1 MTSGNN
7 ILSIGTLAV
16 HDDTI
21 IRKEFYPYAPYTTTF
36 NESDEIRIA
45 IQSQDSYLLPCE
57 SYIWMQIA
65 ATTEGETVANDPEIK
80 FVHNFASFLFSDA
93 RYELNGIEIDRVR
106 DVGRSS
112 TMKLA
117 IASRTSNLNGY
128 YSVCKSMENTSPR
141 NNVVKVYD
149 IVIPLNV
156 WFGFCDDYRKIVLNC
171 KHELILN
178 RARSSL
184 NCTRGGADRANSAK
198 VSIALRKIQWKMPHI
213 TLSDS
218 VKLGM
223 LNYLSKNRKIGI
235 QHRSMDL
242 VEYPRLPETTSHMWS
257 VKTVSHANRPR
268 YVVVGLQTNRNDQ
281 KTPDATHFD
290 TCNISE
296 VRLHMNS
303 QTYPY
308 NMNEVNVGSAQY
320 AELYHAYVSIQ
331 SSYYNNTETTNFFN
345 ISFANFQDRTLF
357 AFDTSRADESLI
369 DSSVDIRVE
378 IKTRFN
384 IAPNTAA
391 YCLIIYDNE
400 FRYSPFDGLVV
411 RNMDGS
417 VVRSV

>member
-1 MTSGNN
+1 MASGSN

-36 NESDEIRIA
+36 SESDEIRIA

-65 ATTEGETVANDPEIK
+65 VTSVGTHLATDPEIK
-80 FVHNFASFLFSDA
+80 FVQNFASFLFNDV

-106 DVGRSS
+106 DVGRAS

-117 IASRTSNLNGY
+117 IASRTSNLSGY
-128 YSVCKSMENTSPR
+128 YSVCKSMENTAAR
-141 NNVVKVYD
+141 NVAEKVYD
-149 IVIPLNV
+149 IVIPLSV
-156 WFGFCDDYRKIVLNC
+156 WFGFCDDYRKIILNC

-184 NCTRGGADRANSAK
+184 NCTRGGAERADAAV

-268 YVVVGLQTNRNDQ
+268 YVVVGLQTKRNDQ
-281 KTPDATHFD
+281 KTANVTNFD
-290 TCNISE
+290 TCHVSE

-303 QTYPY
+303 QIYPY

-320 AELYHAYVSIQ
+320 SELYHAYASIQ
-331 SSYYNNTETTNFFN
+331 QSYYSNTETTNLFN
-345 ISFANFQDRTLF
+345 ISFASFQERTLF

-378 IKTRFN
+378 IKTRYN
-384 IAPNTAA
+384 IPPDTSA

-411 RNMDGS
+411 RNMDGAM
-417 VVRSV
+417 VRNV